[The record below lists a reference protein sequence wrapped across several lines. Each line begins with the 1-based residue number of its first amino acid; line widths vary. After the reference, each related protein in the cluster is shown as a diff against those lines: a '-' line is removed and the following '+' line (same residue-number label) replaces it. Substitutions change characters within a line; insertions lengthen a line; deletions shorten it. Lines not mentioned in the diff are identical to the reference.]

1 MDWAAIRNEYIQ
13 GGATYRQL
21 AAKYNVPLRT
31 LADHAKADG
40 WVKLKQQVCDK
51 STTLAVEAAAQA
63 KADMATRIYDAAGQ
77 MLDKVLT
84 VSKGAKTA
92 KEVRAL
98 TAAIKDIRDI
108 VGVKSEADQEEQKA
122 RIEALRAKTA
132 VTGEDDDDTGVILL
146 PPRMGADDEEE

>member
-1 MDWAAIRNEYIQ
+1 MDWTAIRNDYIQ
-13 GGATYRQL
+13 GGGTYREL
-21 AAKYNVPLRT
+21 AVKYNVSLRT
-31 LADHAKADG
+31 LADHAKEDG
-40 WVKLKQQVCDK
+40 WVKLKKQVCDK
-51 STTLAVEAAAQA
+51 SATLAVEAAAQA

-146 PPRMGADDEEE
+146 PLRMGADDEEE